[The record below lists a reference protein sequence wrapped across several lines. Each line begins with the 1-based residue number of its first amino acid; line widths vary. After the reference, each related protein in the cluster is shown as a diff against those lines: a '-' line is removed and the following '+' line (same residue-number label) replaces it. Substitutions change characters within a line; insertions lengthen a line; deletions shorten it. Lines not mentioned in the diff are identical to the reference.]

1 MGTANE
7 RHIAGKCVCC
17 ACTDRRQAG
26 DQLDYINTVARR
38 CHTCRPSY
46 HPRPLSAVAYTRRAA
61 RPPSGTHY
69 ALDARR
75 LLPTT
80 TSPSRRA
87 HVDNRRVNYDAWH
100 RRACTVRR
108 VPFRWRARVPG
119 GRCRMLPTENVFRE
133 VLRCTHLDLDFF
145 YKNKFLISIRLRL
158 RRRWK
163 CGETCVT
170 NILLKKCKCNSNT
183 K

>member
-26 DQLDYINTVARR
+26 DQLDYIHTVARR

-133 VLRCTHLDLDFF
+133 VLRCTHL
-145 YKNKFLISIRLRL
+145 LRVLCVARTINIEL
-158 RRRWK
+158 RRELSK
-163 CGETCVT
+163 CRIVLTVQIIDG
-170 NILLKKCKCNSNT
+170 KKWAWREQ
-183 K
+183 